1 MVAQLYRRTPAEGK
15 TELLKSQFSA
25 GNEVDLD
32 GVEDPAIVAH
42 AFKRWVCLFVRVLC
56 LAHSPLFVVGV

>member
-42 AFKRWVCLFVRVLC
+42 AFKRWVCLLSEFFALLIPPC
-56 LAHSPLFVVGV
+56 L